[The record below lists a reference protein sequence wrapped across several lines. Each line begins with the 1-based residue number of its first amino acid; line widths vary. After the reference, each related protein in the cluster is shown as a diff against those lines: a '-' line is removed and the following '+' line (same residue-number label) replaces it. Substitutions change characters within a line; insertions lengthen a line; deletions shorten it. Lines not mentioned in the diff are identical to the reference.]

1 MFLLILNIKGTF
13 NITMYHN
20 NVPPILLCE
29 SNLTKSF
36 SSIEIDPGSSGR
48 DHLASSLVSLPWFAW
63 HICSVIFSM
72 ANAVPRIKCC
82 KMLILRTTVG
92 YVLEMSPGHKSGIQI

>member
-1 MFLLILNIKGTF
+1 MLLLILSIKGTF
-13 NITMYHN
+13 NITKLN

-48 DHLASSLVSLPWFAW
+48 ENLAFSLVSLPWFAW
-63 HICSVIFSM
+63 CICSVIFST
-72 ANAVPRIKCC
+72 ANSAMYKCC
-82 KMLILRTTVG
+82 KMLILRTAVG